1 MNIADLF
8 RNKEGGDS
16 SIKICERF
24 EVDKLQH
31 KGKDGELTLRPQ
43 VVHSAKHRTNQGGA
57 IHKPAPLVYRRLL
70 CLYLCCQLVHLP
82 EYLLK

>member
-16 SIKICERF
+16 SIKMCETF

-31 KGKDGELTLRPQ
+31 KGNGGELTLRPQ
-43 VVHSAKHRTNQGGA
+43 VVHSAKHRTIQGGA

-70 CLYLCCQLVHLP
+70 CLYLCCQPVHLP

>member
-8 RNKEGGDS
+8 RNKEDGDS
-16 SIKICERF
+16 LIKLCETC
-24 EVDKLQH
+24 EVNKLQH
-31 KGKDGELTLRPQ
+31 KGKGGELTLRPQ
-43 VVHSAKHRTNQGGA
+43 VVHSAKHRTIQGGA